1 MREVMERRGK
11 ERYRRRGEE
20 RQENRRR
27 REAETEKEKTEWM
40 ERRVDFHNQL
50 ACSPPTSAR
59 LILLFTSPPFPSPP
73 PSYHFPP
80 DFCSPF
86 LSTSLVSFPLASSPL
101 ISSSLPSFPLL
112 LCFLIFVQA
121 WSPSKTKQKTR
132 YKYIY
137 FLTK

>member
-1 MREVMERRGK
+1 MERRGK

-50 ACSPPTSAR
+50 ACSPPHLRSADSS
-59 LILLFTSPPFPSPP
+59 LHISSLSIPP

-86 LSTSLVSFPLASSPL
+86 LSTSLVSFPLASSHL